1 MTSLTREMDTIIQKI
16 TKPNGA
22 SDSENALR
30 LHHFPSPDRTN
41 FTLENWFLVNEHQN
55 DKKKHKILLVGPWC
69 SIILVL
75 DMIGIDQ
82 VHHILKYD
90 R

>member
-1 MTSLTREMDTIIQKI
+1 MIVFMQKNHMTSLAREMDTIIQKI

-41 FTLENWFLVNEHQN
+41 FTLEN
-55 DKKKHKILLVGPWC
+55 
-69 SIILVL
+69 
-75 DMIGIDQ
+75 
-82 VHHILKYD
+82 
-90 R
+90 